1 MKILYF
7 GRHEDVYSK
16 KLLFF
21 LKRYSKSVDVK
32 WSKKKFEIFK
42 ISRIKYDY
50 IVSFRSYYILKK
62 NDIKLAKIASINFHP
77 SLPKYRGAGC
87 SNLAI
92 LNNDKYFGTTAHLI
106 NSEIDSGSII
116 NIKKFKL
123 NKNIKLQS
131 IINKTKLCQYNQAVE
146 ILKTIFKNPTS
157 INSMINKHKN
167 IKWSNK
173 ILKQKDLEKIY
184 TLKIKDLNKMK
195 KSEITR
201 YFRATVIGKYYP
213 KIVI

>member
-50 IVSFRSYYILKK
+50 IVSFRSYYIIKK

-123 NKNIKLQS
+123 NKNIKLQY

-146 ILKTIFKNPTS
+146 ILKTIFKNPTC

>member
-7 GRHEDVYSK
+7 GRHGDVYSK

-32 WSKKKFEIFK
+32 WSKKKFEVFK

-106 NSEIDSGSII
+106 NPEIDSGSII
-116 NIKKFKL
+116 NLKKFKL
-123 NKNIKLQS
+123 NKNIKLQD
-131 IINKTKLCQYNQAVE
+131 ILNKTKLCQYNQAVE
-146 ILKTIFKNPTS
+146 ILKIIFKNPTC

-167 IKWSNK
+167 ILGTIESIKGDFILIKKEEGEIK
-173 ILKQKDLEKIY
+173 INFND
-184 TLKIKDLNKMK
+184 IKKANLQRDIEIK
-195 KSEITR
+195 K
-201 YFRATVIGKYYP
+201 K
-213 KIVI
+213 

>member
-123 NKNIKLQS
+123 NKNIKLQY